1 ANMESVAVP
10 LIVKTDTKTDTK
22 TDAKTNE
29 KTNEKTDVTEQQIIS
44 LEQRTCQMVV
54 SDLVNRYSK
63 S

>member
-1 ANMESVAVP
+1 MESVAVP
-10 LIVKTDTKTDTK
+10 LIVKTDTK

-29 KTNEKTDVTEQQIIS
+29 KTNEKTDVTEQKIIS

>member
-10 LIVKTDTKTDTK
+10 LIVKTDTK